1 MELILSTGRF
11 LQCVFHLTRSFSA
24 FAANRSS
31 REVSIGEDDSI
42 SMALDFKTD
51 GSHRPTLLKV
61 F

>member
-1 MELILSTGRF
+1 M
-11 LQCVFHLTRSFSA
+11 FHLTRSFSA

-51 GSHRPTLLKV
+51 GSHRSNYFKGFLVARLP
-61 F
+61 